1 MDSLF
6 DCGVVVCD
14 GIGGLLDCLD
24 CISGFD
30 LDIEGPVHE
39 LGVLVD
45 VPDDGHV
52 FIVVECLDK
61 GGDEGQVGVFESE
74 GDRVLG
80 LLDKIGLHGA
90 DYEFPIIN
98 IYAREYSR
106 DVPIPH
112 ALIDTLIR
120 SEYRTRMCDC
130 NRVFNITFITKS
142 DYYIDSPIH
151 RKVRR
156 MDSYDDGFKRLFGK
170 MDGFTM
176 NLFLD
181 RLIAEFGEE
190 RLKELAEDLTS
201 EQIVIDRTSIV
212 TRARDASE
220 DPLGIALEVDN
231 YEDLEDKAFDM
242 MFDNLYSEFR
252 DDIEALNRLGRHE
265 DVREYVSAIIE
276 GLNESEGLL
285 VELSPH
291 SHKMLAHRLKEC
303 LENDC
308 VMDFFDGL

>member
-1 MDSLF
+1 
-6 DCGVVVCD
+6 
-14 GIGGLLDCLD
+14 
-24 CISGFD
+24 
-30 LDIEGPVHE
+30 
-39 LGVLVD
+39 
-45 VPDDGHV
+45 
-52 FIVVECLDK
+52 
-61 GGDEGQVGVFESE
+61 
-74 GDRVLG
+74 
-80 LLDKIGLHGA
+80 
-90 DYEFPIIN
+90 
-98 IYAREYSR
+98 
-106 DVPIPH
+106 
-112 ALIDTLIR
+112 
-120 SEYRTRMCDC
+120 
-130 NRVFNITFITKS
+130 
-142 DYYIDSPIH
+142 
-151 RKVRR
+151 

-181 RLIAEFGEE
+181 RLIAEYGEE